1 MTELGRRYQMAVIS
15 EYLTSRKCPTC
26 GDWLRATRTTS
37 VRFYRCASAA
47 PRSAEQNK
55 DYCAA
60 FSMMQIGLR
69 LALTGERPAAW
80 RRAPARANK
89 GADAARSGT
98 ATRDARAAAAPPP
111 PPVWSARTRT
121 AARHSHRRRRRP
133 SRPTR
138 RRAPT
143 RPRAAATA
151 MDVDQ

>member
-1 MTELGRRYQMAVIS
+1 
-15 EYLTSRKCPTC
+15 
-26 GDWLRATRTTS
+26 
-37 VRFYRCASAA
+37 
-47 PRSAEQNK
+47 
-55 DYCAA
+55 
-60 FSMMQIGLR
+60 MMQIGLR

-80 RRAPARANK
+80 RRAPARAK

-121 AARHSHRRRRRP
+121 AARHSQP
-133 SRPTR
+133 PPPQADPPDPPP
-138 RRAPT
+138 RADAHA